1 MLEQIDQQSQRLMW
15 EVRQQTLQLM
25 TKKFNVAEKT
35 SARDLVTTVDKQN
48 EKMIDERLKTI
59 DPACRIVS
67 EEGFGDQVDDL
78 KGHVWIVDPIDGTM
92 NFVMQKRNFAIM
104 MGLYVDGQP
113 TLGYIMDV
121 VEGTLYH
128 GGKGMGVFANQQR
141 LHTPENKSL
150 ADSLMVMNGYLTM
163 NNVHGLQKAARK
175 ARGLR
180 MYGSAGIEMIYVLT
194 GCLGAYVSHLHPWDL
209 AAGRVLAEELGL
221 VVKPIDDDH
230 LNVLSSNLVL
240 VATKQA
246 GQDLLTIA
254 E

>member
-1 MLEQIDQQSQRLMW
+1 MYTITDIAPTDAEFIALIAALDAWQETLYPAESNHLLDLSQLPP
-15 EVRQQTLQLM
+15 QTVIALAIRSPQGEA
-25 TKKFNVAEKT
+25 VGCGA
-35 SARDLVTTVDKQN
+35 
-48 EKMIDERLKTI
+48 
-59 DPACRIVS
+59 IVLS

-194 GCLGAYVSHLHPWDL
+194 GCLGAYGCLHRT
-209 AAGRVLAEELGL
+209 AG
-221 VVKPIDDDH
+221 
-230 LNVLSSNLVL
+230 
-240 VATKQA
+240 
-246 GQDLLTIA
+246 
-254 E
+254 

>member
-1 MLEQIDQQSQRLMW
+1 MLEQIDQQAQRLMW

-59 DPACRIVS
+59 DSACRIVS

>member
-1 MLEQIDQQSQRLMW
+1 MLEQIDQQAQRLMW

-113 TLGYIMDV
+113 TLGYSWMLSRERSIMAAKAW
-121 VEGTLYH
+121 E
-128 GGKGMGVFANQQR
+128 
-141 LHTPENKSL
+141 
-150 ADSLMVMNGYLTM
+150 YLPT
-163 NNVHGLQKAARK
+163 
-175 ARGLR
+175 
-180 MYGSAGIEMIYVLT
+180 SS
-194 GCLGAYVSHLHPWDL
+194 GCIHPKTNHWL
-209 AAGRVLAEELGL
+209 IV
-221 VVKPIDDDH
+221 
-230 LNVLSSNLVL
+230 
-240 VATKQA
+240 
-246 GQDLLTIA
+246 
-254 E
+254 